1 MKKRVCVL
9 GFIVLVLAF
18 VLGISGISQAEVG
31 ISVEDVDAAIV
42 EAEGMLPAITEN
54 LNAISSEFSEGL
66 EEMVTECIRD
76 AEASLVVAKS
86 SKTRG
91 NLENALEEAREAT
104 ESLVK
109 ANKLLSEK
117 K

>member
-1 MKKRVCVL
+1 MKKSVYLL
-9 GFIVLVLAF
+9 GFVLLMLSF
-18 VLGISGISQAEVG
+18 VLGISGISQAEAG
-31 ISVEDVDAAIV
+31 ISVEEVDAAIS
-42 EAEGMLPAITEN
+42 EAEGMLPAITN
-54 LNAISSEFSEGL
+54 LSAGSSEPSEGL
-66 EEMVTECIRD
+66 EERVTECIRE

-86 SKTRG
+86 SKNRG
-91 NLENALEEAREAT
+91 NLENALEEAQEAI

>member
-1 MKKRVCVL
+1 MKKSVYLL
-9 GFIVLVLAF
+9 GFILLMLSF

-31 ISVEDVDAAIV
+31 ISVEEVDAAIS
-42 EAEGMLPAITEN
+42 EAEGMLPVTN
-54 LNAISSEFSEGL
+54 LNTIPSEPSEGL
-66 EEMVTECIRD
+66 EESVTECIQE

-86 SKTRG
+86 SRNRG
-91 NLENALEEAREAT
+91 NLENALEEARDAI

>member
-1 MKKRVCVL
+1 MKKSVYLL
-9 GFIVLVLAF
+9 GFILLMLSF

-31 ISVEDVDAAIV
+31 ISVEEVDAAIS
-42 EAEGMLPAITEN
+42 EAEGMLPATDP
-54 LNAISSEFSEGL
+54 NAISSEPSEGL
-66 EEMVTECIRD
+66 EERVTECIQE

-86 SKTRG
+86 SRNRG
-91 NLENALEEAREAT
+91 SLENALEEARDAI

>member
-1 MKKRVCVL
+1 MKKRVYVL

-54 LNAISSEFSEGL
+54 LNALSEGL
-66 EEMVTECIRD
+66 EEMVTECIRE

-91 NLENALEEAREAT
+91 NLENALEEVREAI